1 MTRLTAS
8 LVLLVTLPA
17 IATADDKKPRDLIL
31 GKWESQDGLSKGVVV
46 EFKDDGTTTATFNG
60 RTLNTGK
67 YKFVEDDV
75 MEFEAT
81 FLGSGKKLVSRY
93 RIKIMDDELTQTDL
107 KTKIEKRSKR
117 VK

>member
-1 MTRLTAS
+1 MIRLTAS
-8 LVLLVTLPA
+8 LVLVVTLLA
-17 IATADDKKPRDLIL
+17 SATADDKKPKDLIL

-46 EFKDDGTTTATFNG
+46 EFKDDGTTTASFKG
-60 RTLNTGK
+60 KVRSTGK

-75 MEFEAT
+75 MEFEPT
-81 FLGSGKKLVSRY
+81 FVGGTKLVPRF

-107 KTKIEKRSKR
+107 KTKIEKHFKR

>member
-1 MTRLTAS
+1 MIRLTVS
-8 LVLLVTLPA
+8 LVLVVTMLA
-17 IATADDKKPRDLIL
+17 NATAGDPKPKDLIL

-46 EFKDDGTTTATFNG
+46 EFKDDGTTTATFKG
-60 RTLNTGK
+60 RVRSTGK

-75 MEFEAT
+75 MEFEPS
-81 FLGSGKKLVSRY
+81 FVGGKKLVPRF

-107 KTKIEKRSKR
+107 NTKIEKHLKR